1 MFITRI
7 LVLGSERVK
16 KVSIRVLSLCAN
28 HQKKII
34 ISVFREPV
42 VQCLFAVGQKINQ
55 GIGKILLPPFLLKHG
70 YSQERLE
77 VWESGLTVKDS
88 KSLSFLLWTESLF
101 FYTKFNSHFR
111 ERDYRNRIYCINF
124 KWNDVSFCF

>member
-42 VQCLFAVGQKINQ
+42 VQCLFAVGQKIDQ

-88 KSLSFLLWTESLF
+88 KSLSFLL
-101 FYTKFNSHFR
+101 
-111 ERDYRNRIYCINF
+111 
-124 KWNDVSFCF
+124 